1 MLLDV
6 HNHVFPQAAID
17 LVTGT
22 DRYGISVRDGRL
34 QGSFMAGME
43 ITRQFFAPE
52 TKLADLEAQGLDG
65 AIISPVPS
73 LFPYTIDVEDAATL
87 ARTANEGMAEMCA
100 ASNGRLNWMA
110 TVPLG
115 HPARAVA
122 ELEVARTIGAVG
134 VHIGTTVQGRNL
146 DDDVFAEFWSA
157 AARLGLVVMI
167 HPTSGAPNP
176 ALDGYHLRNVIGHLF
191 ETTAAGER
199 LIIGGVL
206 DRNPDLRVILVH
218 GGGAFP
224 YQAGRLRHARSVRR
238 ELRATPV
245 DPWSYVGQL
254 IFDTITHDV
263 DALRFLIGKAGVE
276 NVVIGTDLPHDMAC
290 LNAIETV
297 TQAAGDDAARAI
309 AQDNPRRL
317 FSLPAAV

>member
-6 HNHVFPQAAID
+6 HNHVFPPAAIE

-22 DRYGISVRDGRL
+22 ERYGISVRDGKL
-34 QGSFMAGME
+34 QGSFMAGLE
-43 ITRQFFAPE
+43 VTPQFFSPE
-52 TKLADLEAQGLDG
+52 AKLADLEAQGLDG

-73 LFPYTIDVEDAATL
+73 LFPYGIDVEDAAAL

-100 ASNGRLNWMA
+100 GSGGRLNWMA
-110 TVPLG
+110 TVPLA
-115 HPARAVA
+115 HPDRAVA
-122 ELEVARTIGAVG
+122 ELEMARRIGCVG

-146 DDDVFAEFWSA
+146 DDDAFAEFWSA
-157 AARLGLVVMI
+157 ATGLGLVVMI
-167 HPTSGAPNP
+167 HPTSGAANP

-206 DRNPDLRVILVH
+206 DRNPNLRVILVH

-224 YQAGRLRHARSVRR
+224 YQAGRLRHARTVRR
-238 ELRATPV
+238 ELQATPV

-263 DALRFLIGKAGVE
+263 DALRFLIDKAGVE

-290 LNAIETV
+290 MNAIETV
-297 TQAAGDDAARAI
+297 TEAAGTDAARVI
-309 AQDNPRRL
+309 AQDNPKRL
-317 FSLPAAV
+317 FQLPAVV